1 LSRDHLRPGRWR
13 KVAVR
18 RRRRR
23 PPKVVVRISSIA
35 AAVASVRSV
44 DLARVLSS
52 SAAPI
57 MRYSCGLATHG
68 DGDRRLLAGE
78 GIQRISAR
86 GSVGLSAFFFSDEE
100 RKDSQFVWARICSRA
115 REAAM
120 AMPNCTSAQGDRRV
134 TLRPAV
140 AVSERAGWPWPWPA
154 RATARC
160 TVVCVTWRWQA

>member
-1 LSRDHLRPGRWR
+1 MNENEAARHADGFDFLAGLDLVVVARSPQARPVEEG
-13 KVAVR
+13 

-78 GIQRISAR
+78 GIERWSQSF
-86 GSVGLSAFFFSDEE
+86 VLSP
-100 RKDSQFVWARICSRA
+100 VWMVLQNLIL
-115 REAAM
+115 EG
-120 AMPNCTSAQGDRRV
+120 NFTFI
-134 TLRPAV
+134 
-140 AVSERAGWPWPWPA
+140 EY
-154 RATARC
+154 
-160 TVVCVTWRWQA
+160 